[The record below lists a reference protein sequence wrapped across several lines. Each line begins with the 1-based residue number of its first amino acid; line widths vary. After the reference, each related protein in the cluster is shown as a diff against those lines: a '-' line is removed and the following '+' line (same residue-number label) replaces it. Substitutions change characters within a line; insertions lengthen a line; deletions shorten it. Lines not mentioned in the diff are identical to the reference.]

1 MRDGGFNLRK
11 WISNSQKLMQWIDQE
26 EGVPITESGKLAE
39 EDQTYATTYLGI
51 KGNAAEERKVL
62 GLNWD
67 IIRDTFIIRFDWL
80 VRFAKELP
88 STKRSIL
95 RVVAKLYDPL
105 GFMSPLF
112 TAVKILFQDLCKSKT
127 DWDEPI
133 CDELNFKYTK
143 WLFDL
148 MKGIS
153 TQLVMSKTRV
163 APLKRSTIPRL
174 ELLAALI
181 LARLVVR
188 VKEALQP
195 VAQVNEL
202 FCWTDSMTTL
212 HWIKGIDKE
221 YKSNVQKVY
230 LALFTCGS
238 TRAVHLEIV
247 PDLSSE
253 TFIRSFKR
261 FVCRRGIPRLVV
273 SDNAKTFKTAA
284 RVLST
289 VFDLP
294 DVQRY
299 LLNLKVKWRFN
310 LERAPWWGGFFER
323 LIRCVKRC
331 LKKILK
337 NAKLS
342 YEELLTVVTEVECV
356 LNSRPLTYMSSDGLE
371 EPLTPSHLMTGRR
384 LLSIPDE
391 IVVAEE
397 ETSEVSLLTRRR
409 RYLLLLLSHF
419 WRRWKRE
426 YVVELREHH
435 RAKKGTSNGRSIKRG
450 DIVTVMEEGKSNRG
464 TWKLGKV
471 QEVHPGNDGFA
482 RGATVEVISNKGKR
496 IRIKRPLQKLYP
508 LEVTTTEV
516 PDTSSPTYKR
526 PEQRLR
532 RKAAVAGEMKRR
544 QVDQCS

>member
-1 MRDGGFNLRK
+1 M
-11 WISNSQKLMQWIDQE
+11 
-26 EGVPITESGKLAE
+26 
-39 EDQTYATTYLGI
+39 
-51 KGNAAEERKVL
+51 
-62 GLNWD
+62 
-67 IIRDTFIIRFDWL
+67 
-80 VRFAKELP
+80 
-88 STKRSIL
+88 
-95 RVVAKLYDPL
+95 
-105 GFMSPLF
+105 
-112 TAVKILFQDLCKSKT
+112 
-127 DWDEPI
+127 
-133 CDELNFKYTK
+133 
-143 WLFDL
+143 
-148 MKGIS
+148 
-153 TQLVMSKTRV
+153 
-163 APLKRSTIPRL
+163 
-174 ELLAALI
+174 
-181 LARLVVR
+181 
-188 VKEALQP
+188 
-195 VAQVNEL
+195 
-202 FCWTDSMTTL
+202 
-212 HWIKGIDKE
+212 
-221 YKSNVQKVY
+221 
-230 LALFTCGS
+230 
-238 TRAVHLEIV
+238 
-247 PDLSSE
+247 
-253 TFIRSFKR
+253 
-261 FVCRRGIPRLVV
+261 
-273 SDNAKTFKTAA
+273 
-284 RVLST
+284 
-289 VFDLP
+289 FDLP

-356 LNSRPLTYMSSDGLE
+356 LNSRPLTYMSSDDLE

-435 RAKKGTSNGRSIKRG
+435 RAKKGTSNGRSIKLG

-464 TWKLGKV
+464 TWKLGRV

-516 PDTSSPTYKR
+516 ADASSPTYKR
-526 PEQRLR
+526 ADQRPR